1 MGVPMPALICC
12 HHVLRLVHEMPCE
25 TSLAA
30 ASMARDT
37 IRQADFKGQAE
48 KSHLCLKHEGA
59 GLMQVQP
66 GDPKKHLDLTEQNN
80 VA

>member
-1 MGVPMPALICC
+1 
-12 HHVLRLVHEMPCE
+12 
-25 TSLAA
+25 LAA

-37 IRQADFKGQAE
+37 IRQADFKAQAE
-48 KSHLCLKHEGA
+48 KSHMRLKHECA

-66 GDPKKHLDLTEQNN
+66 GDPKKHLDLTLQNN